1 MEKGTFTY
9 HAPDGRGTAV
19 GIFNNRMLSFGL
31 AIKNEKDNFSRKL
44 GRMIASGRA
53 VKNPFKIVEVV
64 DTSNVPKLF
73 YETASNLV
81 AEKSNEILTRVNQ
94 RKRRKG

>member
-19 GIFNNRMLSFGL
+19 GVYDNPWLTIGI

-44 GRMIASGRA
+44 GRVIASGRA
-53 VKNPFKIVEVV
+53 AKNPSKVLCTDPV
-64 DTSNVPKLF
+64 NLPKLF
-73 YETASNLV
+73 YETASNMV